1 MAYSTETPITHI
13 DHLRYLNDILAYADV
28 THIGDP
34 DSHLLSPC
42 SIHGYRV
49 IYSARPKLDW
59 TRPMTGHSQGQAPTR
74 NVWWGDN
81 RYAETVWQWSDSRGG
96 DRPEWFTHQQRNN
109 QAGSWVLV
117 SGATGGQERNTKV
130 GQNTWTGGDTPP
142 PTDAT
147 SKWWVTSQNDLTS
160 PQAENPGGVSRN
172 LVGWSRENQ
181 NSTRGLGTAT
191 GLPQSS
197 QILEGGAYNV
207 WWILYGEREI
217 LGFTECTEDHIHG
230 HEKNWSASQLNDPN
244 IFNPTMAE
252 GTTSS
257 SSQGGMLPHLVFF
270 GGDIHGAQAKPIV
283 NHSTG
288 EITGATIT
296 DPGTTVITDGSRVTA
311 PSLTISMPDHY
322 SGFEATAQ
330 VTTDAARIKE
340 LYPQYFK
347 SSQEIRAALSDGY
360 VDPLAQT
367 FMVPAAYDDGVFL
380 DSIDLCFGNKPNM
393 YGPPVYIELRP
404 TVNGFPSSDHVIKD
418 TVVAK
423 SVGGVNVADAN
434 ENTSIRA
441 WENPLNPTTRNNMI
455 PSFNDADS
463 YTRFKFKHPIYLK
476 GDTEYAIIVRSAA
489 TQYEC
494 WYADTNGIPVRNLES
509 ISNADSTVNQLTGIY
524 AKQYQGTFFRSH
536 NGRTWTENQE
546 QDLMFRINKCV
557 WQATRRN
564 PNTATVEMR
573 AGDKIGTTFNY
584 DRMKLVMSGIN
595 APGGRRDSDITSEIS
610 LTPSGGEL
618 TNYSTYGRGDLMG
631 DDSNE
636 VIHDLA
642 TRMEVTASK
651 EIESAPIKAKFT
663 LRTYNKHISPVI
675 DATETFILPIQ
686 NVINNGG
693 LAAKDI
699 NVLTVGAG
707 YTAGETITFTVGGG
721 GSTSNAEFTIV
732 TQSGETFVDRDT
744 VTVTIPGAGF
754 HIADNISVSQL
765 TGTDPSTTAATFE
778 ILSEECVGR
787 SGTAI
792 GNSDMAYETKVVNLA
807 PEMSARGIRVYLSAL
822 VPAIDSKIYVYYKV
836 KSESDSQEI
845 NKKKWRLMEQ
855 TIPES
860 TEYSSSIYRTF
871 QFDSDDN
878 ITYEATNDGTGET
891 QTFSDFKSFQIKIA
905 CQAGD
910 TTKPPIIRD
919 FRAIAVY

>member
-1 MAYSTETPITHI
+1 
-13 DHLRYLNDILAYADV
+13 
-28 THIGDP
+28 
-34 DSHLLSPC
+34 
-42 SIHGYRV
+42 
-49 IYSARPKLDW
+49 
-59 TRPMTGHSQGQAPTR
+59 
-74 NVWWGDN
+74 
-81 RYAETVWQWSDSRGG
+81 
-96 DRPEWFTHQQRNN
+96 
-109 QAGSWVLV
+109 
-117 SGATGGQERNTKV
+117 
-130 GQNTWTGGDTPP
+130 
-142 PTDAT
+142 
-147 SKWWVTSQNDLTS
+147 
-160 PQAENPGGVSRN
+160 
-172 LVGWSRENQ
+172 
-181 NSTRGLGTAT
+181 
-191 GLPQSS
+191 
-197 QILEGGAYNV
+197 
-207 WWILYGEREI
+207 
-217 LGFTECTEDHIHG
+217 
-230 HEKNWSASQLNDPN
+230 
-244 IFNPTMAE
+244 
-252 GTTSS
+252 
-257 SSQGGMLPHLVFF
+257 
-270 GGDIHGAQAKPIV
+270 
-283 NHSTG
+283 
-288 EITGATIT
+288 
-296 DPGTTVITDGSRVTA
+296 
-311 PSLTISMPDHY
+311 
-322 SGFEATAQ
+322 
-330 VTTDAARIKE
+330 
-340 LYPQYFK
+340 
-347 SSQEIRAALSDGY
+347 
-360 VDPLAQT
+360 
-367 FMVPAAYDDGVFL
+367 
-380 DSIDLCFGNKPNM
+380 
-393 YGPPVYIELRP
+393 
-404 TVNGFPSSDHVIKD
+404 
-418 TVVAK
+418 
-423 SVGGVNVADAN
+423 
-434 ENTSIRA
+434 
-441 WENPLNPTTRNNMI
+441 
-455 PSFNDADS
+455 
-463 YTRFKFKHPIYLK
+463 
-476 GDTEYAIIVRSAA
+476 EYAIIVRSAA

-557 WQATRRN
+557 WQATRRS

-860 TEYSSSIYRTF
+860 TEYSSS
-871 QFDSDDN
+871 
-878 ITYEATNDGTGET
+878 
-891 QTFSDFKSFQIKIA
+891 
-905 CQAGD
+905 
-910 TTKPPIIRD
+910 
-919 FRAIAVY
+919 